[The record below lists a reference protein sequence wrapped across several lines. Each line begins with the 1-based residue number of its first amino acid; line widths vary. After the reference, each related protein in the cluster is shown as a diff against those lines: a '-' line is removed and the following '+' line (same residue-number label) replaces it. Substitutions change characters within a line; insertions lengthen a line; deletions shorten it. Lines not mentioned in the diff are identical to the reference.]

1 MRVRGGLALTSVAF
15 HVDQLW
21 FSAPGGIG
29 TYVRELLAALQ
40 RADADLELVPFRAR
54 VRSDRIVRWTVPMP
68 GIVVLPGSIRTRY
81 PMWNLFGVPSLPQS
95 VSRCDL
101 LHATNPVAVP
111 PAATRQKLVVTVHD
125 LAFVSSPELF
135 PPTWRWLYR
144 SGMRAATKRAD
155 AIITP
160 SRATADDLLAR
171 TEVRPDRVHV
181 VPLAASL
188 PSFPSAGEDPDHAA
202 DRSPIPG
209 PYVLFVGTLE
219 PRKNL
224 VRLVRA
230 YRKAVGTAL
239 PHALVLAGPMGWKS
253 EALEA
258 ELALAGPGTI
268 VRTGSVDGV
277 DLDALYRGA
286 AAFAYPSLFEG
297 FGLPVLE
304 AMGRGVP
311 TIASDIP
318 PIREV
323 AGDAA
328 FLVHPESEEDLAA
341 AIERVLTDDAFAA
354 DLRRKGPIRA
364 SGFTWDATAEGTL
377 AVYRKVLGA

>member
-1 MRVRGGLALTSVAF
+1 MRGGLALTSVAF
-15 HVDQLW
+15 HIDQLW

-29 TYVRELLAALQ
+29 TYVRELAAALQ
-40 RADADLELVPFRAR
+40 RADAGLELVPFRAR
-54 VRSDRIVRWTVPMP
+54 FRSDRAVPWTVPMT
-68 GIVVLPGSIRTRY
+68 GIVVVPGSIRRLY
-81 PMWNLFGVPSLPQS
+81 PMWNLFGVPPLPQAL
-95 VSRCDL
+95 SRCEL
-101 LHATNPVAVP
+101 VHATNPAAVP
-111 PAATRQKLVVTVHD
+111 PAAARQKLVVTVHD
-125 LAFVSSPELF
+125 LAYERFPELF
-135 PPTWRWLYR
+135 PRTWRWLYR
-144 SGMRAATKRAD
+144 SGLRAVVKRAD
-155 AIITP
+155 AILTP

-171 TEVRPDRVHV
+171 TEARSDRMHV
-181 VPLAASL
+181 IPLAASP
-188 PSFPSAGEDPDHAA
+188 PSRPPSGEDPALAA
-202 DRSPIPG
+202 ERLGIRG

-230 YRKAVGTAL
+230 YRRSVGPSL
-239 PHALVLAGPMGWKS
+239 PHALVLAGPMGWRS

-258 ELALAGPGTI
+258 ELALAAPGTI
-268 VRTGSVDGV
+268 VRTGPVDGGA
-277 DLDALYRGA
+277 LDALYRGA
-286 AAFAYPSLFEG
+286 AAFIYPSLFEG

-328 FLVHPESEEDLAA
+328 FLVDPESEEDLAA
-341 AIERVLTDDAFAA
+341 AIDRALTDDAFAA

-364 SGFTWDATAEGTL
+364 SGFSWDATAEGTL
-377 AVYRKVLGA
+377 AVYRKVLGT